1 MIGMKMQK
9 EIDDQLQRLTGEY
22 VWSVKRGHGTFLT
35 MEFGNPHL
43 IVREPIEPTGGT
55 ATVASILRRRNVSIV
70 GDWSLWVRDSHWSI
84 SRKDAAANLDSS
96 EAIVHEMLQNLDGQ
110 KVCAIRVGD
119 GVVLEFDLGAILR
132 LGKSI
137 FPDDPTSVLW
147 TLERF
152 EGSNTSLLQNAQPC
166 QIVVRRADGWDHYF
180 GHCCRFCLLACCCLP
195 QALPARS
202 SMCRH
207 RLTKP

>member
-1 MIGMKMQK
+1 MIGIKMQK

-43 IVREPIEPTGGT
+43 IVREPIESTGGT

-152 EGSNTSLLQNAQPC
+152 EGSNTSLLQNGSTMS
-166 QIVVRRADGWDHYF
+166 D
-180 GHCCRFCLLACCCLP
+180 
-195 QALPARS
+195 RS
-202 SMCRH
+202 S
-207 RLTKP
+207 